1 MLSQNFFLKEKSL
14 NYTVDGE
21 RFAGLNIRSFS
32 AIEIFAEIFLHRLGH
47 KYSLFSI
54 TKERHLFSRKNFH
67 DTPENCEKCKSLA
80 QRIFP
85 RLR

>member
-21 RFAGLNIRSFS
+21 RFAGPNIRSFS
-32 AIEIFAEIFLHRLGH
+32 AIEVFAEIFLHRLGH
-47 KYSLFSI
+47 KHSLFSI

-67 DTPENCEKCKSLA
+67 DTPENCEKCKGLA

-85 RLR
+85 RLW